1 MVLLT
6 DRTGLF
12 TVTPIFGHFFS
23 NNSYVSVFLCVC
35 IVLTYLAL
43 NGDFNGSYCFAFFIY
58 FNFICVCVF
67 VHMCVCICRECVCVW
82 VVLLRRTLASLD
94 VCLCAC
100 LDSLCDA
107 HTKGMG
113 WLRSVGSIKL
123 SVSFAE
129 YHLFYRALLQT
140 SRTFKTHTRVFGCE
154 SLCVCVFVR
163 VSSLCV
169 CVCVRTDAHTQR
181 HTRKDAHTQ
190 RHTSKE
196 AYVG

>member
-67 VHMCVCICRECVCVW
+67 VHMCVCICRECVCV
-82 VVLLRRTLASLD
+82 
-94 VCLCAC
+94 
-100 LDSLCDA
+100 
-107 HTKGMG
+107 
-113 WLRSVGSIKL
+113 
-123 SVSFAE
+123 
-129 YHLFYRALLQT
+129 
-140 SRTFKTHTRVFGCE
+140 
-154 SLCVCVFVR
+154 
-163 VSSLCV
+163 
-169 CVCVRTDAHTQR
+169 
-181 HTRKDAHTQ
+181 
-190 RHTSKE
+190 
-196 AYVG
+196 